1 MLIFMAWGWRL
12 FYTFNLYRVL
22 FLAGAEASPDL
33 GTLPKPKKPLKAMK
47 MKRDPK
53 KLRMGGGK
61 VWEDHTLDDWDQG
74 MDLWYST

>member
-1 MLIFMAWGWRL
+1 M
-12 FYTFNLYRVL
+12 
-22 FLAGAEASPDL
+22 
-33 GTLPKPKKPLKAMK
+33 PKKPLKAMK

-74 MDLWYST
+74 KHYNNDFGNGY